1 MWILATVLGILLFFL
16 LLLAIPVDLVFCVE
30 KEVAFKSRVRVGW
43 MFGLIAKDISG
54 KKEPEKEKR
63 KRKRK
68 RKDKSNTKPLLAM
81 FGAKGFLLKLLGL
94 VRDIL
99 RLLNIRELEVN
110 LRVGLD
116 DPAETG
122 LLFALVGP
130 ALVCAKSFSA
140 LDVQVEPDFE
150 QENLQGYCKGDF
162 RAFPI
167 RFAGLIIL
175 FAFSPTTI
183 RAIKAIVVARR
194 KWEKRVLAERLL

>member
-43 MFGLIAKDISG
+43 MFGLIGKDISG
-54 KKEPEKEKR
+54 KKEPKKE
-63 KRKRK
+63 KRK
-68 RKDKSNTKPLLAM
+68 RKDKSNIKPLLAM
-81 FGAKGFLLKLLGL
+81 FGARGFLLKLLGL

-122 LLFALVGP
+122 WLFALVGP

-150 QENLQGYCKGDF
+150 QENLQGYCKGGF

-167 RFAGLIIL
+167 QFVALIIL

-183 RAIKAIVVARR
+183 RAIKAMVVARR
-194 KWEKRVLAERLL
+194 K

>member
-1 MWILATVLGILLFFL
+1 VWILATVLGILLSFV
-16 LLLAIPVDLVFCVE
+16 LLLAIPVDLVFSVE

-43 MFGLIAKDISG
+43 MFGLIGKNISG
-54 KKEPEKEKR
+54 KKEPEKDKS
-63 KRKRK
+63 K
-68 RKDKSNTKPLLAM
+68 RKDKSNIKPLLAM

-94 VRDIL
+94 VGDIL
-99 RLLNIRELEVN
+99 RLLNVRELEVN

-150 QENLQGYCKGDF
+150 QENLQGYCRGDF
-162 RAFPI
+162 RVFPI

-183 RAIKAIVVARR
+183 RAIKAMVVARR
-194 KWEKRVLAERLL
+194 K